1 MTRNHEGLS
10 PALVET
16 IAGLSAGSI
25 ATLLVH
31 PLDIVKTRM
40 QSTLILIPRNTRGA
54 NKINLFCSYQSTGVT
69 GRTRRASPLFRSC
82 VS

>member
-40 QSTLILIPRNTRGA
+40 QSTLILIPRNLGA
-54 NKINLFCSYQSTGVT
+54 KQNLRS
-69 GRTRRASPLFRSC
+69 RAVGQVC
-82 VS
+82 